1 MRRRRLGNAIVL
13 DAGDR
18 SLSSDN
24 QAMLVYLVFD
34 CSETDDGTCSWDAL
48 ASPGPAHSQRLLE
61 ETSALLHT
69 LQARHGPPG
78 PLDEG
83 HAWDFDLQVHD
94 HHDQAWPWSWS
105 SQGLQWACK
114 LMEGTPLT
122 LSLAVCA
129 QATLR
134 DELEGW
140 LHDQPGG

>member
-1 MRRRRLGNAIVL
+1 MGNAIVL
-13 DAGDR
+13 DA
-18 SLSSDN
+18 SEMTVCSDN
-24 QAMLVYLVFD
+24 CTMLEYLVFD
-34 CSETDDGTCSWDAL
+34 CSEADDGTCSWDAL

-61 ETSALLHT
+61 EVSALLQN
-69 LQARHGPPG
+69 LWARHGPPG
-78 PLDEG
+78 PLDDG

-94 HHDQAWPWSWS
+94 RQDQAWPWSWS
-105 SQGLQWACK
+105 SQGLQWTSK
-114 LMEGTPLT
+114 LMEDTPLT